1 MASGACRSSG
11 FLISDTLVFSGRCK
25 LTSIHAANVGAAVGG
40 TPSFLPITLN
50 LYDNI
55 AASGKI
61 VAKIQLASSD
71 ASTAG
76 GALGTSI
83 EFDMHNVICEIGL
96 YADIVIPAACAGG
109 HASANSAISGFT
121 IEYS

>member
-11 FLISDTLVFSGRCK
+11 FLTSDTLVFSGRCK
-25 LTSIHAANVGAAVGG
+25 LTSIHAANIGANAAAGA
-40 TPSFLPITLN
+40 PSPLPITLN

-61 VAKIQLASSD
+61 VAKIQLSGSAATNAPIGAS
-71 ASTAG
+71 
-76 GALGTSI
+76 L

-96 YADIVIPAACAGG
+96 YADIVIPTAVAGG
-109 HASANSAISGFT
+109 HAGQNSAISGFT